1 MQGKQVKSYER
12 EIEELRSVLVEE
24 RETVERERVEW
35 RMSNVAEGE
44 VERLVRE
51 NNRLIERLRII

>member
-24 RETVERERVEW
+24 RETVER
-35 RMSNVAEGE
+35 
-44 VERLVRE
+44 
-51 NNRLIERLRII
+51 